1 MALFYR
7 RQGESGFPSADG
19 AVFTA
24 DMVHMYEYG
33 GRLRMSP
40 LFSNRQSRA
49 GTLVTASMCTA
60 IAVVFSV
67 IGLYIPVFSTLVF
80 LIVPIPIAYM
90 CLVGN
95 MKWGVTVCVAVLL
108 LDSLL
113 FGVMSGAFASS
124 VFCLLG
130 LTLGYGYRKKYSA
143 ATILALGTL
152 VSAAVFGAQV
162 FFASAFMGFD
172 PSLFA
177 GKVTP
182 DMQQQMDSMLSAVYS
197 GKELE
202 AARVQSG
209 PMLEMVIRAIPFS
222 LFLVSLFEA
231 WAPMLLCRIIFRRLG
246 IYDIPYFQPFREW
259 QIPVAVIY
267 IYIGVVVLK
276 LALQGLG
283 IISVMW
289 DTMILN
295 VSLVCMWML
304 WLQGIS
310 FLWWC
315 REYKPKWGSWRWPV
329 LIASFLIPLV
339 NYAVAGLGAWD
350 MLTGYRKNTEQG
362 Q

>member
-7 RQGESGFPSADG
+7 RQGESGFPFADG
-19 AVFTA
+19 TVFTA
-24 DMVHMYEYG
+24 HMVHMYEYG

-90 CLVGN
+90 CLMGN
-95 MKWGVTVCVAVLL
+95 MKWGVAVCVAVLL

-162 FFASAFMGFD
+162 FFASAFMVF
-172 PSLFA
+172 
-177 GKVTP
+177 VTSVIWGRGTA
-182 DMQQQMDSMLSAVYS
+182 DS
-197 GKELE
+197 
-202 AARVQSG
+202 
-209 PMLEMVIRAIPFS
+209 
-222 LFLVSLFEA
+222 
-231 WAPMLLCRIIFRRLG
+231 
-246 IYDIPYFQPFREW
+246 
-259 QIPVAVIY
+259 
-267 IYIGVVVLK
+267 
-276 LALQGLG
+276 
-283 IISVMW
+283 
-289 DTMILN
+289 
-295 VSLVCMWML
+295 
-304 WLQGIS
+304 
-310 FLWWC
+310 
-315 REYKPKWGSWRWPV
+315 
-329 LIASFLIPLV
+329 
-339 NYAVAGLGAWD
+339 
-350 MLTGYRKNTEQG
+350 
-362 Q
+362 

>member
-1 MALFYR
+1 
-7 RQGESGFPSADG
+7 
-19 AVFTA
+19 
-24 DMVHMYEYG
+24 
-33 GRLRMSP
+33 MSP

-90 CLVGN
+90 CLMGN
-95 MKWGVTVCVAVLL
+95 MKWGVAVCVAVLL

-202 AARVQSG
+202 AARAQSG

-246 IYDIPYFQPFREW
+246 INAIKRINEGSFGNLRTKIYEMKLGTDESKPVMAERTRIANALVTERQGNAIELYIFDNGRGCPVISENNGLRGIRERTEALGGTVKFSSVEGEGFTTVIKIPKQTSAAAE
-259 QIPVAVIY
+259 
-267 IYIGVVVLK
+267 
-276 LALQGLG
+276 
-283 IISVMW
+283 
-289 DTMILN
+289 
-295 VSLVCMWML
+295 
-304 WLQGIS
+304 
-310 FLWWC
+310 
-315 REYKPKWGSWRWPV
+315 
-329 LIASFLIPLV
+329 
-339 NYAVAGLGAWD
+339 
-350 MLTGYRKNTEQG
+350 
-362 Q
+362 